1 MIKNILLLLGE
12 KTKMLI
18 WLFINLIAL
27 SIYLSVFFLVIY
39 FLFKMIFNF

>member
-1 MIKNILLLLGE
+1 MIKKLLLLLSE

-18 WLFINLIAL
+18 WLFFNLVAL
-27 SIYLSVFFLVIY
+27 SIYLLVFSLLIY